1 MKSNDPD
8 LQWESEEEAVREKEN
23 PEECGVLD
31 PGKESVS
38 GRGREQLGK
47 RGWWSKLDKD
57 FALRSLGSGHIPLR
71 TPSHLSDVLFNKL
84 ALW

>member
-38 GRGREQLGK
+38 GRGREQLVNVAGGAS
-47 RGWWSKLDKD
+47 RIRTLP
-57 FALRSLGSGHIPLR
+57 SG
-71 TPSHLSDVLFNKL
+71 V
-84 ALW
+84 